1 MSMDISALKSK
12 KIVELN
18 ELAKDLKIDGVS
30 DLRKQDLIFKIL
42 EAQTENAIM
51 EGFKI
56 ENKTNKM
63 VTLTKAGNFGNPL
76 IHVIIFVFTGWWSL
90 LITNIIYAVYCY
102 MSKAQNRMI
111 KIE

>member
-1 MSMDISALKSK
+1 MGQEIIRVKTQK
-12 KIVELN
+12 E
-18 ELAKDLKIDGVS
+18 
-30 DLRKQDLIFKIL
+30 L
-42 EAQTENAIM
+42 EAQIENAIM

-76 IHVIIFVFTGWWSL
+76 IHVLVFVFFGWWSL
-90 LITNIIYAVYCY
+90 LVANLVYAAYCY
-102 MSKAQNRMI
+102 TTKAQNRMI

>member
-1 MSMDISALKSK
+1 MGQEI
-12 KIVELN
+12 IRVITRN
-18 ELAKDLKIDGVS
+18 ELEI
-30 DLRKQDLIFKIL
+30 
-42 EAQTENAIM
+42 ETENSIM

-76 IHVIIFVFTGWWSL
+76 IHVIIFVFLGWW
-90 LITNIIYAVYCY
+90 TVFVANIIYAAYCY
-102 MSKAQNRMI
+102 TSKAQNRMI